1 MAKTLATNTIYRLY
15 VEKLG
20 AESPTGFVGNKGE
33 LFYNPNDG
41 NIKYSDGVTPGG
53 VISQSALVAL
63 SIVMGM

>member
-1 MAKTLATNTIYRLY
+1 MAKTLSNNTIYRLY

-20 AESPTGFVGNKGE
+20 AENPSAFVGNKGE
-33 LFYNPNDG
+33 VFYDPNDG
-41 NIKYSDGVTPGG
+41 NLKYSDGITPGG

>member
-20 AESPTGFVGNKGE
+20 AENPTAFVGNKGE
-33 LFYNPNDG
+33 LFYDPNDG

>member
-1 MAKTLATNTIYRLY
+1 MAKDLATNTIYRLF

-20 AESPTGFVGNKGE
+20 SESPTTFVGNKGE